1 MLYDIVDAGSVYDAL
16 IGEIRYMKKK
26 TNTKI
31 SYDADADVLSV
42 ESGGRTTIDHAE
54 EMGNLVVHFSKQN
67 RPILVEIL
75 EASKLLK
82 EQPKSVQMTIRK
94 SLVVA

>member
-1 MLYDIVDAGSVYDAL
+1 
-16 IGEIRYMKKK
+16 MKKK

-31 SYDADADVLSV
+31 AYDVDADVLSM
-42 ESGGRTTIDHAE
+42 ESVGRTTIDHAE

-75 EASKLLK
+75 EASKLFK
-82 EQPKSVQMTIRK
+82 DQPKSLQTTIRK